1 VARAARSFRHP
12 SPGEIRRAGFEAEAI
27 PELELLHARALRLTG
42 GDAMRAADLVQE
54 TMVRA
59 FRSWEGYERG
69 TNVGAWLMTILR
81 NTFISDYR
89 RRKRAPTP
97 VELDE
102 RAVSVFNLVSDS
114 DPEGEFF
121 HRIIDRE
128 VMRAIEAL
136 PEAFRVP
143 LVLSDLYGLDY
154 AEIGERLDI
163 PLGTVKSRL
172 HRARRRLQHRL
183 YDYALE
189 MGYVSGPAPKH
200 GEARA
205 AATA

>member
-1 VARAARSFRHP
+1 
-12 SPGEIRRAGFEAEAI
+12 
-27 PELELLHARALRLTG
+27 
-42 GDAMRAADLVQE
+42 MRAADLVQE

-59 FRSWEGYERG
+59 FRSWERYERG

-97 VELDE
+97 IELDE
-102 RAVSVFNLVSDS
+102 RAVSVFHLVSGS

-121 HRIIDRE
+121 HRLIDRE

-136 PEAFRVP
+136 PEEFRVP

-172 HRARRRLQHRL
+172 HRARRRLQRTL
-183 YDYALE
+183 YDYARE
-189 MGYVSGPAPKH
+189 MGYVREPAPGH
-200 GEARA
+200 GGGRA

>member
-1 VARAARSFRHP
+1 MARAARSFRQA
-12 SPGEIRRAGFEAEAI
+12 SSGETRRSGFEAEAI
-27 PELELLHARALRLTG
+27 PELELLYARALRLTG
-42 GDAMRAADLVQE
+42 GDSMRASDLVQE

-59 FRSWEGYERG
+59 YRAWDGYERG

-89 RRKRAPTP
+89 RRRRAPTP

-102 RAVSVFNLVSDS
+102 RAVSVFHLVSDS

-121 HRIIDRE
+121 HRIIDRQ
-128 VMRAIEAL
+128 VVRAIEAL
-136 PEAFRVP
+136 PEEFRVP
-143 LVLSDLYGLDY
+143 LVLSDLRGLNY
-154 AEIGERLDI
+154 AEIGQRLDI
-163 PLGTVKSRL
+163 PIGTVKSRL
-172 HRARRRLQHRL
+172 HRARQRLQHRL

-189 MGYVSGPAPKH
+189 MGYLSGPSTGE
-200 GEARA
+200 GEARS

>member
-1 VARAARSFRHP
+1 MARAARSFRQP
-12 SPGEIRRAGFEAEAI
+12 SPGAFRKPGFEDEAI
-27 PELELLHARALRLTG
+27 PELEVLYARALRLTG
-42 GDAMRAADLVQE
+42 GDAMRASDLVQD

-59 FRSWEGYERG
+59 YRAWDAYERG

-102 RAVSVFNLVSDS
+102 RAVSVFHLVSDS

-128 VMRAIEAL
+128 VVRAIEAL
-136 PEAFRVP
+136 PEEFRVP
-143 LVLSDLYGLDY
+143 LVLSDLHGLNY
-154 AEIGERLDI
+154 AEIGELLDI

-189 MGYVSGPAPKH
+189 MGYVSGPAPGH